1 MRCCMK
7 VYVNYPDDKDG
18 VLELQ
23 KAIAMFHATLV
34 MKSVDKLNLDNFS
47 KRKLIKELL
56 EKAKCEALTEEK
68 KSTSVIKH

>member
-1 MRCCMK
+1 MK

-23 KAIAMFHATLV
+23 KAIAMFRATLV

-56 EKAKCEALTEEK
+56 EKAKIEALAEEK
-68 KSTSVIKH
+68 KSTSAVKH

>member
-1 MRCCMK
+1 MK

-23 KAIAMFHATLV
+23 KSIAMFHANLV

>member
-1 MRCCMK
+1 MK

-23 KAIAMFHATLV
+23 KSIAMFHATLV

-47 KRKLIKELL
+47 KKKVIKELL
-56 EKAKCEALTEEK
+56 EKAKTEALA
-68 KSTSVIKH
+68 

>member
-34 MKSVDKLNLDNFS
+34 MKYVDKLNLDNFS

-56 EKAKCEALTEEK
+56 EKAKVEALTEEK
-68 KSTSVIKH
+68 KSTSAVKH

>member
-1 MRCCMK
+1 MK

-47 KRKLIKELL
+47 KKKVIKELL
-56 EKAKCEALTEEK
+56 EKAKTEALAEVK